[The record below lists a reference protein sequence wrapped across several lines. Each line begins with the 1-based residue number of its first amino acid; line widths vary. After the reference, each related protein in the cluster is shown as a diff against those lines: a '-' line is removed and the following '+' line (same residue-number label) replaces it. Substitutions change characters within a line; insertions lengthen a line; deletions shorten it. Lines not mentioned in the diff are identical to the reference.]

1 MGPLETI
8 LDGLAFPEVPRWR
21 DGRLY
26 FSDIYGHRV
35 VAMSPDGQAETVLD
49 HNGAVSGLGWLPG
62 GDLLVVSVDDL
73 QVLRVPKSGCVS
85 VHADL
90 AGVATYFLNDMVVD
104 RYGRAYVGNVGYRF
118 LSEPPRAAVLA
129 RVDAD
134 GSVHAAAD
142 GLMLPN
148 GTVITPDGQ
157 TLIIAETAAARLT
170 AFDVAS
176 DGSLS
181 NRRVWAALAASPD
194 GICLDAE
201 GAIWV
206 ASPRTDELL
215 RIAEGGAVLTRIST
229 DRSPKAC
236 MLGGA
241 DRRTL
246 YVTTAESVV
255 PDECRALRSGRIEA
269 VGVEVPGAGLP

>member
-1 MGPLETI
+1 MSALATI
-8 LDGLAFPEVPRWR
+8 LDGLAFPEVPRWH
-21 DGRLY
+21 DGQLY
-26 FSDIYGHRV
+26 FSDIYGHQVIVITPGGR
-35 VAMSPDGQAETVLD
+35 MKTVLD
-49 HNGAVSGLGWLPG
+49 HHGAVSGLGWLPG

-73 QVLRVPKSGCVS
+73 RLLRVAADGRVC

-90 AGVATYFLNDMVVD
+90 SGIATYFLNDMIVD
-104 RYGRAYVGNVGYRF
+104 HQGRAYVGNVGYHF
-118 LSEPPRAAVLA
+118 LSEPPRAAMLA
-129 RVDAD
+129 RVDPD

-148 GTVITPDGQ
+148 GTVITPDGR
-157 TLIIAETAAARLT
+157 TLVIAETAAARLT
-170 AFDVAS
+170 AFNVAM
-176 DGSLS
+176 DGALS
-181 NRRVWAALAASPD
+181 NRRVWATLAASPD

-206 ASPRTDELL
+206 ASPRTNEVL
-215 RIAEGGAVLTRIST
+215 RVAEGGSVLARIET

-236 MLGGA
+236 MLGGN

-269 VGVEVPGAGLP
+269 VRVDVPGAGLP